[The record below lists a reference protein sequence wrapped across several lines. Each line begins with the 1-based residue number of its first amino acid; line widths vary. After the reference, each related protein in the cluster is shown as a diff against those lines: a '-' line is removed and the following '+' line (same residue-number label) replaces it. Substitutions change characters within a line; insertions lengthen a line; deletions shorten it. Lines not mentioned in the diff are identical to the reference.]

1 MVYLLPGQ
9 TSKDGD
15 IYTLTCSKYTWNF
28 FENATDLRSIIY
40 IYMSGP
46 QIFSKQENVAI
57 QNENVL
63 FFMKFPKV
71 VVKPK

>member
-1 MVYLLPGQ
+1 
-9 TSKDGD
+9 
-15 IYTLTCSKYTWNF
+15 
-28 FENATDLRSIIY
+28 
-40 IYMSGP
+40 MSGP

-71 VVKPK
+71 VVKPKWEIINIGINKWHPHKRMHIQFK